1 VEKTDVAAEKETPP
15 AEEKEVEIVK
25 ETVSL
30 KIKKKAP
37 AKKKTAPKKE
47 KEDAV
52 EAEAAP
58 SVEKTDA
65 AAEKETTPKKE
76 KKMQL
81 KKVLNQKLKTTKI
94 PQKKKP

>member
-1 VEKTDVAAEKETPP
+1 MNTEKEYQ
-15 AEEKEVEIVK
+15 K
-25 ETVSL
+25 
-30 KIKKKAP
+30 KIIA
-37 AKKKTAPKKE
+37 AKKE

-76 KKMQL
+76 KEDAVEESLESKA
-81 KKVLNQKLKTTKI
+81 KI
-94 PQKKKP
+94 DEDSSEKETIEKPESPESN